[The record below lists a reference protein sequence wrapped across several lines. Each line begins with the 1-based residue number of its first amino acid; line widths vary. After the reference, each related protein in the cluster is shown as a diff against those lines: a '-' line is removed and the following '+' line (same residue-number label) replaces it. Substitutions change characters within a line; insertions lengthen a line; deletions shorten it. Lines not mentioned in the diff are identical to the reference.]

1 MGPIDLFLH
10 LFNFVAPA
18 LSVALVVTVFARF
31 IVPNRDSALT
41 YIAQAAINFAACSLV
56 LLAGLMYFGR
66 DGKMVTYAAMVLVS
80 ATSHWVMA
88 RSWKA

>member
-18 LSVALVVTVFARF
+18 LAVALVVTVFSRF
-31 IVPNRDSALT
+31 LMPNRGSALT
-41 YIAQAAINFAACSLV
+41 YIAQVAINFVACTLV
-56 LLAGLMYFGR
+56 LLVGLVFFGR
-66 DGKMVTYAAMVLVS
+66 DGKMVTYAAMVLTS

-88 RSWKA
+88 RSWKD

>member
-41 YIAQAAINFAACSLV
+41 CIVQAAINFVACTLV

>member
-31 IVPNRDSALT
+31 LVPNRGLAHT
-41 YIAQAAINFAACSLV
+41 YIAQAAINFVACTLV
-56 LLAGLMYFGR
+56 LLVGLVFFGR

>member
-18 LSVALVVTVFARF
+18 LSVALVVFARF
-31 IVPNRDSALT
+31 IVPNRGLALT
-41 YIAQAAINFAACSLV
+41 YIAQVAINFAACSLV

>member
-31 IVPNRDSALT
+31 LVPNRGLSLT
-41 YIAQAAINFAACSLV
+41 YIAQVAINFVACTLV
-56 LLAGLMYFGR
+56 LLVGLVFFGR
-66 DGKMVTYAAMVLVS
+66 DGKMVTYAAMVLVG

-88 RSWKA
+88 RNWKT